1 MIKAFKA
8 ILFFYYRNLRIV
20 HAPMVRIANTASNI
34 RNPIFHNDSSAWGL
48 SLSTSIVNDKEIDVT
63 VKINYGI
70 YIQRIIKLV
79 FKEKPKSL
87 LFPYLYGQ
95 ADKFH

>member
-20 HAPMVRIANTASNI
+20 HAPMVRITNTASNI

-70 YIQRIIKLV
+70 YIKRII
-79 FKEKPKSL
+79 
-87 LFPYLYGQ
+87 
-95 ADKFH
+95 